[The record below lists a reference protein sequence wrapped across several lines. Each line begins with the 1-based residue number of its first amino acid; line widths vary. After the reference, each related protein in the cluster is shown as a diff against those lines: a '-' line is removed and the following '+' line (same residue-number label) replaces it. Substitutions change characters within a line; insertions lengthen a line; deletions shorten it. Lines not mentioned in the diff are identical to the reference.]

1 MNDSYL
7 TDFSSSEE
15 NHFSNLINNN
25 KKVKQSNNEML
36 VISIS
41 LILENIIQQNKKMKN
56 YKKII
61 KSQKQFSFFDDEK
74 PDISIKDYLNRIN
87 CYCKPEESTFII
99 SLIIIDRLCCE
110 SKIILNDF
118 NIHRIL
124 FSSVLISIKF
134 NEDKSFDHKYYSSVA
149 GISMLELK
157 VLEMDFLKLINYNVF
172 ISKEIFEKYCYYL
185 NETLKY

>member
-74 PDISIKDYLNRIN
+74 PDISIKEYLNRIN
-87 CYCKPEESTFII
+87 RYCNPEESTFII
-99 SLIIIDRLCCE
+99 SLILIDRFCCD

-124 FSSVLISIKF
+124 FSSILISIKF
-134 NEDKSFDHKYYSSVA
+134 NEDKFFEHKYYSSVA
-149 GISMLELK
+149 GVSMKELK
-157 VLEMDFLKLINYNVF
+157 ELEMDFLKLINYNVF
-172 ISKEIFEKYCYYL
+172 VSKKIFEKYCFYL
-185 NETLKY
+185 NEGY

>member
-56 YKKII
+56 YKKIF
-61 KSQKQFSFFDDEK
+61 KSQKKFSFFDDEK
-74 PDISIKDYLNRIN
+74 PDISIKEY
-87 CYCKPEESTFII
+87 F
-99 SLIIIDRLCCE
+99 SL
-110 SKIILNDF
+110 
-118 NIHRIL
+118 
-124 FSSVLISIKF
+124 
-134 NEDKSFDHKYYSSVA
+134 YS
-149 GISMLELK
+149 L
-157 VLEMDFLKLINYNVF
+157 
-172 ISKEIFEKYCYYL
+172 
-185 NETLKY
+185 

>member
-56 YKKII
+56 YKKIF
-61 KSQKQFSFFDDEK
+61 KSQKDFSFFDDEK

-110 SKIILNDF
+110 SKIVLNDF

-185 NETLKY
+185 NETF